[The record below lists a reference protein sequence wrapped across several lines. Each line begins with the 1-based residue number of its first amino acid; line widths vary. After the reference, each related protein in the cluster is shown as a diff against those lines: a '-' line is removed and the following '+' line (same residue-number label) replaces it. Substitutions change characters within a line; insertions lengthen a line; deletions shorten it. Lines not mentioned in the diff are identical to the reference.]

1 MIERAPTRATPWRWL
16 VGLGLIVLCN
26 AVGFLSS
33 LPGREQPTY
42 EALVQPSWAPPS
54 WLFAPV
60 WTSLYTLMGIATYLV
75 WRSPPGP
82 RRRLALGVFAIQL
95 ALNASWSPVF
105 FALHQYA
112 AALVVIVAILAAV
125 VAMIATYARVSRVA
139 AALTVPLAL
148 WVSFATALNAA
159 IVALN

>member
-1 MIERAPTRATPWRWL
+1 MEQAPARGASWRWL
-16 VGLGLIVLCN
+16 VCVGLIVLCN

-42 EALVQPSWAPPS
+42 EAFVQPSWAPPS

-60 WTSLYTLMGIATYLV
+60 WSSLYTVMGIATYLV
-75 WRSPPGP
+75 WRSPVGRH
-82 RRRLALGVFAIQL
+82 RRTALTVFAVQL

-112 AALVVIVAILAAV
+112 AALVLIVAILAAV
-125 VAMIATYARVSRVA
+125 IVMIASYARVSKLA

-148 WVSFATALNAA
+148 WVGFATALNAG